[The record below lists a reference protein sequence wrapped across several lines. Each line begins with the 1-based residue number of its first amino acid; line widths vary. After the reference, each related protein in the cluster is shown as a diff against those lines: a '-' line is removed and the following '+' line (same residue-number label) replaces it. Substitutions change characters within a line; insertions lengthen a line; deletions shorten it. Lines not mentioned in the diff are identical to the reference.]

1 MQIGN
6 FAEDYQ
12 KKTDEELLQLAMDS
26 HQLTSEAQGNLTSE
40 FAKRGISAEQIR
52 AFGDEKKQLR
62 IGAPEKLESVASS
75 ATVRGRGSYSIAPPL
90 PSETSKAP
98 WRPKVAGRIAF
109 FFGPVAGALVVAISL
124 RRMGVPTKRQEGR
137 ASRTG
142 RGSSRGGN
150 SLLHSR
156 HPVTACR
163 VRCGD
168 RVPVDFPRLHG
179 ERVQRM
185 ASHSPECHALQR
197 RERDRMGLARN
208 LPVSCDCL
216 PRVFGVVSTSPHRL
230 VTLRKPAV
238 IRRGITHIS

>member
-90 PSETSKAP
+90 PS
-98 WRPKVAGRIAF
+98 RH
-109 FFGPVAGALVVAISL
+109 L
-124 RRMGVPTKRQEGR
+124 RHR
-137 ASRTG
+137 
-142 RGSSRGGN
+142 
-150 SLLHSR
+150 
-156 HPVTACR
+156 
-163 VRCGD
+163 GD
-168 RVPVDFPRLHG
+168 RRLLG
-179 ERVQRM
+179 ASPSSLVQ
-185 ASHSPECHALQR
+185 SPEPWSWPSACAAWGTNKTPRRSCFSHWARQQQRLQFSSSFPTSCH
-197 RERDRMGLARN
+197 GL
-208 LPVSCDCL
+208 
-216 PRVFGVVSTSPHRL
+216 
-230 VTLRKPAV
+230 
-238 IRRGITHIS
+238 